1 MNQDDG
7 DKSAREQEWPASLDA
22 LVAAPDHHEVLL
34 ENERV
39 RVLDSRVKPGDTVR
53 VHTHR
58 WASVLYILGTS
69 DFIRYDAEG
78 NAVFDSRTAAS
89 SIEAGTVTW
98 SPPLRAHSVANV
110 GVTEIRVISVELKD
124 WRSISQVVLP

>member
-1 MNQDDG
+1 MNQDET
-7 DKSAREQEWPASLDA
+7 DKSASEQEWPDSLDA
-22 LVAAPDHHEVLL
+22 MVAAPEHHEVLL

-39 RVLDSRVKPGDTVR
+39 RVLDSRIKAGETVP

-69 DFIRYDAEG
+69 DFIRYDTEG
-78 NAVFDSRTAAS
+78 NAVFDSRTKES

-98 SPPLRAHSVANV
+98 SAPLSAHSVENV
-110 GVTEIRVISVELKD
+110 GNTEIRVISIELKD
-124 WRSISQVVLP
+124 